1 MKNWLIDAAERVIST
16 YVQAFLGLV
25 IAAGLDAMSMST
37 LRAAAVAALPAAL
50 SALKAVVARTVGSP
64 DDASLVPDIE
74 DDFEPS

>member
-1 MKNWLIDAAERVIST
+1 MKNWLLDAAERVIAT

-37 LRAAAVAALPAAL
+37 LKAAAVAALPAAL

-64 DDASLVPDIE
+64 DDASLLPDIGP
-74 DDFEPS
+74 DFEPS